1 MRDKET
7 ECVDMPGGLTN
18 QELEYTYII
27 TTRLTSH
34 TRRSSP
40 FFRHPT
46 CAFLRP
52 LFVFQPSKGFFAS
65 AVKRAYKIKDFDSL
79 IPGHG
84 GFTDR
89 LDCQFIMALC
99 TYVHL
104 TTFIRDPP
112 LPFGVLMDSVKQL
125 DEGQQRRM
133 LEYLQG
139 ALAGP

>member
-1 MRDKET
+1 ML
-7 ECVDMPGGLTN
+7 GGLTN
-18 QELEYTYII
+18 QELEYIYIQ

-34 TRRSSP
+34 TRRPSP
-40 FFRHPT
+40 FFRPSSA

-52 LFVFQPSKGFFAS
+52 SFIFQPSKGFFAS

>member
-1 MRDKET
+1 ML
-7 ECVDMPGGLTN
+7 GGLTN
-18 QELEYTYII
+18 QELEYIYIQ

-34 TRRSSP
+34 TLRPSP
-40 FFRHPT
+40 FFRPSSA

-52 LFVFQPSKGFFAS
+52 SFAFQPSKGFFAS